1 MDLFPSTARECPC
14 TLHSNPV
21 HPLQPLHIQ
30 SAKSIKKLW
39 HYSQTAIK
47 CTTVQKKWQ
56 AQMLMCWVCLNC
68 YYCWSTHAAIAKFL
82 SYRSTFP
89 QATIIPKMH
98 FLEDHTVPWIKKQR
112 TGIGFLGEQGGE
124 SIHKALERLYNCI
137 PTKWSDYIT
146 LWKPTIRKCAQNW
159 KNVLRVLLGKRDYK
173 KLSCTGYLNFM
184 KHVNSPR
191 LSESLT
197 ADCYS

>member
-1 MDLFPSTARECPC
+1 MGSLSTKH
-14 TLHSNPV
+14 LSV
-21 HPLQPLHIQ
+21 
-30 SAKSIKKLW
+30 
-39 HYSQTAIK
+39 
-47 CTTVQKKWQ
+47 CTT
-56 AQMLMCWVCLNC
+56 A
-68 YYCWSTHAAIAKFL
+68 S
-82 SYRSTFP
+82 
-89 QATIIPKMH
+89 
-98 FLEDHTVPWIKKQR
+98 
-112 TGIGFLGEQGGE
+112 
-124 SIHKALERLYNCI
+124 

-173 KLSCTGYLNFM
+173 KLSCTGSLNFM